1 MLGFDALSSRAQIV
15 ALGFVLHHIEQAC
28 GSARAFLFYPL
39 VWRGAAVIGV
49 GVPRATIGPEGRGL
63 GAEFRPSQHPRVA
76 GVADNEFVI
85 AHTQSVAGAGVIEE
99 FILDLI
105 EL

>member
-1 MLGFDALSSRAQIV
+1 MLGLDAPSFRAQII
-15 ALGFVLHHIEQAC
+15 ALGDILHHIEQAC

-49 GVPRATIGPEGRGL
+49 GFPRTTIGPEGRGL

-99 FILDLI
+99 FIFYLI
-105 EL
+105 GL